1 MNRLILLTI
10 VIALTAL
17 WLNSC
22 KTPNETKKM
31 DDIIT
36 TPSGLSIKFLT
47 RGNGIKAEAGDMI
60 SVHYT
65 GKLTN
70 DSVFDSSVKRGQPIR
85 ITLGKGQVI
94 KGWDEGL
101 AYLRKGDKATLTI
114 PPDLAYGDR
123 DLGVIPPNSTLVFD
137 VELVDVQKVVKPV
150 PFNVEGLDTLKTES
164 GLRIVHV
171 MEGNGPRPAFGRKVS
186 VHYSGYL
193 EDGKMFDSSIERG
206 NPISFEVGTGRV
218 IKGWDEGIML
228 LRKGGKARLII
239 PPHLGYGDRDTG
251 PIPANSTLIFDV
263 ELVNVE

>member
-1 MNRLILLTI
+1 MNRLTLLTL
-10 VIALTAL
+10 VIALPAML
-17 WLNSC
+17 LVSC
-22 KTPNETKKM
+22 KTPKETKKM
-31 DDIIT
+31 EETIT
-36 TPSGLSIKFLT
+36 TTSGLIIRFQS
-47 RGNGIKAEAGDMI
+47 RGNGIKAEAGDI
-60 SVHYT
+60 VSVHYT

-101 AYLRKGDKATLTI
+101 AYLCKGDKATLTI

-123 DLGVIPPNSTLVFD
+123 DLGIIPPNSTLVFD
-137 VELVDVQKVVKPV
+137 LELVDVQKVVKPV
-150 PFNVEGLDTLKTES
+150 PYSVEGIDTIKTES
-164 GLRIVHV
+164 GLMLIHV
-171 MEGNGPRPAFGRKVS
+171 LEGNGPKPVFGRKVS
-186 VHYSGYL
+186 VHYTGYL
-193 EDGKMFDSSIERG
+193 ENMKMFDSSVERG

-251 PIPANSTLIFDV
+251 PIPANSTLLFDV
-263 ELVNVE
+263 ELINVE